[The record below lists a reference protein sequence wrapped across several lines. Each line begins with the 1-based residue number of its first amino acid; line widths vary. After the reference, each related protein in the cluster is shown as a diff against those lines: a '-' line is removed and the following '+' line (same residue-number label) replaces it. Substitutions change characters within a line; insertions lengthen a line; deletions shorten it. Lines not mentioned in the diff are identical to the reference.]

1 MFPVRYTFENT
12 DSGVLRDS
20 ASRANRGHVRTP
32 CAPPHT
38 QEIWQISISSLYQ
51 AYEGHFVAVLR
62 SPPSTSRNDS
72 KVWFAAHNQ
81 LVSLN

>member
-32 CAPPHT
+32 CAPPPPT
-38 QEIWQISISSLYQ
+38 QEIGKSLSQ
-51 AYEGHFVAVLR
+51 AYIRHMKATLWQF
-62 SPPSTSRNDS
+62 
-72 KVWFAAHNQ
+72 
-81 LVSLN
+81 